1 MRYIL
6 LLSVMANIFLIIKIM
21 AMKQSLKQ
29 LRTDYE
35 EKLQIHTNTLLR
47 VSCRDRH
54 IRQLAG
60 SMNANIAR
68 LRDAYNLYARGDN
81 EIKTAIT
88 NITHDLRTPLTA
100 MLGYLDLCEKIE
112 QSEDMSRYLSIIR
125 DRAVHMKKL
134 TEELFSY
141 SVSTAEEIPEEKQE
155 VFINQVLEDC
165 IMDFYPSLNE
175 RGISP
180 VIQITQAR
188 IVRMLYPS
196 YVERII
202 TNLLSN
208 AQKYSDGDLEITL
221 SEDGTLTVANR
232 ARDLSGVDVNKLF
245 DRFFTVE
252 NARNNST
259 GLGLF
264 IVRLFASRMNCDLK
278 AEYVD
283 GKLVI
288 KIRF

>member
-1 MRYIL
+1 MKYML
-6 LLSVMANIFLIIKIM
+6 LLSLIINVFLIVKIV
-21 AMKQSLKQ
+21 AMKQSLEQ
-29 LRTDYE
+29 LRTDFE
-35 EKLQIHTNTLLR
+35 ERLQIHTNTLLR
-47 VSCRDRH
+47 ISSRDRH

-60 SMNANIAR
+60 SLNKELAK
-68 LRDAYNLYARGDN
+68 LRDAYNRYEQGDN

-100 MLGYLDLCEKIE
+100 ILGYLDLCEKIE
-112 QSEDMSRYLSIIR
+112 QSDDMSRYLSVIR

-141 SVSTAEEIPEEKQE
+141 SVYSTEEIPEEKQE
-155 VFINQVLEDC
+155 VFINQILEDC
-165 IMDFYPSLNE
+165 ILNLYPAFNE
-175 RGISP
+175 RGIDP
-180 VIQITQAR
+180 VIEITQTR

-221 SEDGTLTVANR
+221 SQDGTLRVANS

-252 NARNNST
+252 TGRNHST
-259 GLGLF
+259 GLGLS
-264 IVRLFASRMNCDLK
+264 IVRLFASRMQCDLN
-278 AEYVD
+278 ANYEN